1 MTLSSIPSFP
11 CGPIP
16 RITEGLRFGGDPCHL
31 THAGLRRP
39 THVCESVRRFP
50 SPCLKFGA
58 LCRVPLYAG
67 YVGMVSARLEQRAA
81 SPYSEVI
88 WPSYRVLFG
97 PSSAWFNWFAITARH
112 AWLHCVTHG
121 ELSLVDHLRQA
132 REVPPSRPCSRLSTR
147 LPWGWLTLTIEGREL
162 HPHLK
167 QFRRLHVR
175 LIPVSVCILTFLGNL
190 SHFQSGISPKA
201 AKNPGYLSQHVF
213 SATIGVASSCPTVQR
228 QVKS

>member
-1 MTLSSIPSFP
+1 MTSPLYLRTLSSIPSFP

-97 PSSAWFNWFAITARH
+97 PSSAWFNPTTLSRFDMPIGTPYALPAYH
-112 AWLHCVTHG
+112 APYQEALYVT
-121 ELSLVDHLRQA
+121 SVSD
-132 REVPPSRPCSRLSTR
+132 
-147 LPWGWLTLTIEGREL
+147 GR
-162 HPHLK
+162 
-167 QFRRLHVR
+167 RR
-175 LIPVSVCILTFLGNL
+175 VCD
-190 SHFQSGISPKA
+190 SP
-201 AKNPGYLSQHVF
+201 L
-213 SATIGVASSCPTVQR
+213 
-228 QVKS
+228 

>member
-1 MTLSSIPSFP
+1 MTSPLYLRTLSSIPSFP

-97 PSSAWFNWFAITARH
+97 PSSAWFNWFTITARH

-121 ELSLVDHLRQA
+121 ELSLVGCSVRLGRYHLLAPAHGLVRGY
-132 REVPPSRPCSRLSTR
+132 RGVGSPLPSR
-147 LPWGWLTLTIEGREL
+147 GREL

-190 SHFQSGISPKA
+190 SHFQSGISPKG
-201 AKNPGYLSQHVF
+201 AKNQSYSTNNNTR
-213 SATIGVASSCPTVQR
+213 S
-228 QVKS
+228 

>member
-1 MTLSSIPSFP
+1 MTSPLYLRTLSSIPSFP

-88 WPSYRVLFG
+88 WPSYHVLFG
-97 PSSAWFNWFAITARH
+97 PSSAWFYWFTITARH

-121 ELSLVDHLRQA
+121 ELSLVGCSVRLGRYHLLAPAHGLVRGY
-132 REVPPSRPCSRLSTR
+132 RGVGSPLPSR
-147 LPWGWLTLTIEGREL
+147 GREL

-190 SHFQSGISPKA
+190 SHFQSGISPKLR
-201 AKNPGYLSQHVF
+201 KNPFDLSNHR
-213 SATIGVASSCPTVQR
+213 TRG
-228 QVKS
+228 

>member
-1 MTLSSIPSFP
+1 MTYPLYLMTLSSIPSFP

-39 THVCESVRRFP
+39 THGCESVRRFP

-97 PSSAWFNWFAITARH
+97 PSSAWFNWFTITARH
-112 AWLHCVTHG
+112 AWLH
-121 ELSLVDHLRQA
+121 SLLPTSPRESRFSFAYSHPYARNVMTWRQSCTWKP
-132 REVPPSRPCSRLSTR
+132 RCTRSTNS
-147 LPWGWLTLTIEGREL
+147 T
-162 HPHLK
+162 
-167 QFRRLHVR
+167 
-175 LIPVSVCILTFLGNL
+175 N
-190 SHFQSGISPKA
+190 
-201 AKNPGYLSQHVF
+201 
-213 SATIGVASSCPTVQR
+213 
-228 QVKS
+228 